1 MSDAFVQLIGT
12 WNGWKKPFQFTV
24 WGVLFWINLV
34 IVVGLIVVLVATLRR
49 DRVEKPAANLV
60 PFLGDDELEGP
71 RLERVLGWA
80 LFFLAVL
87 ALAYP
92 LYWLRETAR
101 QKASVKYFDKN
112 SIERGEALFS
122 NPLMPKTFNPASS
135 LQCANCHGVAG
146 SGGSGAPYTYN
157 DPNTGLA
164 YSVTWKAPALNTVL
178 YRFSPTEVHDIIEYG
193 RPGTPMQPWGVL
205 GGGPKN
211 EQSISD
217 LIAYL
222 TSIQLPPGT
231 NAQAAADVQRCRK
244 GELPE
249 TALGQ
254 TACALDEART
264 QAQDQLTA
272 ANTALSDAITA
283 KANDQASY
291 AAKKCATTKPEP
303 GDPNASDCSDLSLK
317 LYSYDDPASP
327 VDPKQLRAARQEL
340 AAANKEGK
348 SAPTYVTDLATAKFD
363 LKTALAATSADNK
376 AWKTKHCNTKQES
389 AIDAAACQNL
399 DRNLHTVKIQAAD
412 DAAIATAR
420 TNDTWAQQ
428 WEQRRAGVTDGQL
441 LFETN
446 CARCH
451 TQNWSIFDP
460 TNAQLKPEELLGPPG
475 GNGSLGF
482 NLRDGGEA
490 RRFPDVRDPNGN
502 LIPHSG
508 ILSQIM
514 FVANGSDANIAYGK
528 GGIGSGRMP
537 GQCNQAEEADTTVS
551 LPYYGCM
558 MTQASNTTTNAYV
571 PNADPSQPVDSAMI
585 DQIVQYERCGLDLT
599 NPDLKPPVD
608 YAVGCN

>member
-1 MSDAFVQLIGT
+1 VSDAFVQVIGT
-12 WNGWKKPFQFTV
+12 WNGWRKPLQFTV

-60 PFLGDDELEGP
+60 PFLQDDDLEGP

-92 LYWLRETAR
+92 LYWLRESAR
-101 QKASVKYFDKN
+101 EKASTKYFDKN

-122 NPLMPKTFNPASS
+122 NALMPKTFNPASS

-146 SGGSGAPYTYN
+146 SGGSGAPYTYS

-217 LIAYL
+217 LISYL

-244 GELPE
+244 GALPT

-264 QAQDQLTA
+264 QADDQLTA
-272 ANTALSDAITA
+272 ANKALSDAMAAKTA
-283 KANDQASY
+283 DQASY
-291 AAKKCATTKPEP
+291 AEKKCATTKPEP
-303 GDPNASDCSDLSLK
+303 GDPNAADCSKLK
-317 LYSYDDPASP
+317 LELFSYNDPASP
-327 VDPKQLRAARQEL
+327 VDPKAL
-340 AAANKEGK
+340 AAAKGELK
-348 SAPTYVTDLATAKFD
+348 AADTEAKTPTQVTDLSTAKFD
-363 LKTALAATSADNK
+363 LKAANAAIKADNK
-376 AWKTKHCNTKQES
+376 AWKDKHCNTKQES
-389 AIDAAACQNL
+389 AVDAAACKTL
-399 DRNLHTVKIQAAD
+399 DRALHTVQIAAAD
-412 DAAIATAR
+412 DTAISTAR
-420 TNDTWAQQ
+420 SNDTWAQQ

-460 TNAQLKPEELLGPPG
+460 TNAQLTPEELLGPPG

-482 NLRDGGEA
+482 NLRDGGEV
-490 RRFPDVRDPNGN
+490 RRFPDTRDPTGN
-502 LIPHSG
+502 IIPHSG

-514 FVANGSDANIAYGK
+514 FVANGSDPNVAYGK

-537 GQCNQAEEADTTVS
+537 GQCNTAEEADATVS
-551 LPYYGCM
+551 LPFYGCM
-558 MTQASNTTTNAYV
+558 MTQASNTNTSKYV
-571 PNADPSQPVDSAMI
+571 PDADPTQPIDNAMI
-585 DQIVQYERCGLDLT
+585 EQIVQYERCGLDLT
-599 NPDLKPPVD
+599 NPDLKPPLD
-608 YAVGCN
+608 YSNGCN